1 MVNLSYTQTDTGS
14 LRKMSK
20 KVLMAVANHYTS
32 PFQVGSHHYA
42 RVFEKLGY
50 EVLFISNPI
59 SPIHKIFADSD
70 LLREKERIY
79 KAGGERIGNIFYYV
93 PRSIFTPQ
101 NKPILSSKFVFY
113 NWQNFTYPNLL
124 SFIKDRGFGEV
135 DILWFDSPLYSF
147 LLDNISYKKSILRLA
162 DYSKGFN
169 AASDTHYNA
178 EIKIADAVDVVIY
191 TAKNLKEKYTEI
203 KDKTKMKYVP
213 NGIDLEFFKSSN
225 KTLPRELQE
234 IPEPRVIYVGAIH
247 DWFDTDLVYYC
258 AKNLPHYSFVIIG
271 PEQKDLSL
279 LKKLENIHILGAIS
293 YAKIPAFLYN
303 CQVGIIPFRLDMDLV
318 HSISPLKL
326 YEYSAAGLY
335 TVATKWRELEQLN
348 SPALLAD
355 SKEDFAA
362 CIKKAVALRQIGG
375 SEIVKFAKDNDWE
388 EKIRLII

>member
-1 MVNLSYTQTDTGS
+1 
-14 LRKMSK
+14 MSK

-42 RVFEKLGY
+42 RAFEKLGY

-59 SPIHKIFADSD
+59 SPIHKIFANSD

-169 AASDTHYNA
+169 AASDTHYDA

-213 NGIDLEFFKSSN
+213 NGIDLEFFKSAN

-279 LKKLENIHILGAIS
+279 LKKLENIHILGS
-293 YAKIPAFLYN
+293 TPYAKIPAFLHN
-303 CQVGIIPFRLDMDLV
+303 SQVGIIPFNVKDYPDLV
-318 HSISPLKL
+318 NSINPLKM
-326 YEYSAAGLY
+326 YEYLACGLKVVSVEWEQIEDMADYVHFAGNKEEFLSCILNKEY
-335 TVATKWRELEQLN
+335 RQPLDLEKMTWLGRLK
-348 SPALLAD
+348 ALL
-355 SKEDFAA
+355 ED
-362 CIKKAVALRQIGG
+362 L
-375 SEIVKFAKDNDWE
+375 
-388 EKIRLII
+388 L

>member
-1 MVNLSYTQTDTGS
+1 MDTGR

-42 RVFEKLGY
+42 RAFEKLGY

-147 LLDNISYKKSILRLA
+147 LLYNISYKKSILRLA

-169 AASDTHYNA
+169 AASDIHYDA
-178 EIKIADAVDVVIY
+178 EIKIADAVDAVIY

-213 NGIDLEFFKSSN
+213 NGIDLEFFKSAN

-247 DWFDTDLVYYC
+247 DWFDTDLLYYC

-303 CQVGIIPFRLDMDLV
+303 SQVGIIPFNVKDYPDLV
-318 HSISPLKL
+318 NSINPLKI
-326 YEYSAAGLY
+326 YEYLACGLKVVSVEWEQIKDMADY
-335 TVATKWRELEQLN
+335 VHFAEDKEEFLSCISNKEERRPLDLEKMTWLGRLKE
-348 SPALLAD
+348 LLAG
-355 SKEDFAA
+355 SSLKKE
-362 CIKKAVALRQIGG
+362 K
-375 SEIVKFAKDNDWE
+375 
-388 EKIRLII
+388 

>member
-1 MVNLSYTQTDTGS
+1 MDTGR

-42 RVFEKLGY
+42 RAFEKLGY

-169 AASDTHYNA
+169 AASDTHYDA

-213 NGIDLEFFKSSN
+213 NGIDLEFFKSAN

-247 DWFDTDLVYYC
+247 DWFDVDLVYYC
-258 AKNLPHYSFVIIG
+258 AKNLPNYSFIIIG

-279 LKKLENIHILGAIS
+279 LKKLKNVHILGSIP
-293 YAKIPAFLYN
+293 YTKIPAFLYN
-303 CQVGIIPFRLDMDLV
+303 SQVGIIPFNVKDYPDLV
-318 HSISPLKL
+318 NSINPLKM
-326 YEYSAAGLY
+326 YEYLACGLKVVSVEWEQIKDMADY
-335 TVATKWRELEQLN
+335 VHFAEDKEEFLSCISNKEERRPLDLEKMTWLGRLKE
-348 SPALLAD
+348 LLAG
-355 SKEDFAA
+355 SSLKKE
-362 CIKKAVALRQIGG
+362 K
-375 SEIVKFAKDNDWE
+375 
-388 EKIRLII
+388 